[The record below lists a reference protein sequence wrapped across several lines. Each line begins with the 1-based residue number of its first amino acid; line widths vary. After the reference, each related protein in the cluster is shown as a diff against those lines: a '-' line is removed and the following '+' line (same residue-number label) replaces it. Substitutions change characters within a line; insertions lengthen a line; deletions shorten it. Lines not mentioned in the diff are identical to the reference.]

1 MHPKGIKE
9 YHWGHQKKSSSDV
22 LIRRKLPGRQS
33 KLHSSVA
40 AVKMKTEP
48 VNIEL
53 SPVAELQPSKVI
65 IIEQKGVP
73 TTLSSALLESR
84 RQGSGLGCLGREKN
98 LGRGTINQER
108 KGR

>member
-1 MHPKGIKE
+1 M
-9 YHWGHQKKSSSDV
+9 
-22 LIRRKLPGRQS
+22 LIRRKLPGRQSKLHSSVAS

-53 SPVAELQPSKVI
+53 SPVAELQPSNVT

-84 RQGSGLGCLGREKN
+84 RQGSGLGCLGREKS